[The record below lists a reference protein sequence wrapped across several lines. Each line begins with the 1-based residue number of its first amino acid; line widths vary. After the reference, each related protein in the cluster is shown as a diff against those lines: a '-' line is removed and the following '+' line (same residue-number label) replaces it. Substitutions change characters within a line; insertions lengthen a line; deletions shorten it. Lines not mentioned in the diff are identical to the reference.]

1 MPPRHDVKL
10 LKPVLQLLL
19 RLLSGESVQTSQVDG
34 LVTDLH
40 LLIESTLLRQVA
52 DMAYIFVGHLLAVEQ
67 YGTAVG
73 EEDFV
78 DNLDECTLAG
88 AVGTEESEYAIGLD
102 LYGDIVEG
110 EVVLVSLDDMLCF

>member
-1 MPPRHDVKL
+1 M
-10 LKPVLQLLL
+10 
-19 RLLSGESVQTSQVDG
+19 QTSQVDG
-34 LVTDLH
+34 LVADLH
-40 LLIESTLLRQVA
+40 LLIESTLLGQVA

-67 YGTAVG
+67 YGAAVG

-78 DNLDECTLAG
+78 DDLDEGTLAST
-88 AVGTEESEYAIGLD
+88 VGPEEAEYAIGLD